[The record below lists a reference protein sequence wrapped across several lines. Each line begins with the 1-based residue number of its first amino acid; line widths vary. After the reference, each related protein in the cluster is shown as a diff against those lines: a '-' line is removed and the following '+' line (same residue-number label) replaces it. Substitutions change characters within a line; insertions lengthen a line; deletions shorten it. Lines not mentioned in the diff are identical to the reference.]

1 MSSLRTQIMEPLRGN
16 STLLMVCVATGIIM
30 LGQGAIVPVL
40 PLYAEDFEV
49 SATMVGA
56 TISVFG
62 LARVLLN
69 LPAGILS
76 DRVGRQVMLVGG
88 AAITSIGYFLSALAG
103 DIWQLLTFRFVAGAG
118 SALFMTS
125 AMTLVTD
132 ISTTENRGRMLSY
145 YQGSLLLGVSI
156 GPALGGLVAELFG
169 LRAPFIV
176 VGMLAAVCVLW
187 ALRERPAPVTH
198 VTSVPEAVDE
208 QRQPVPIAA
217 LLTNLGFTLASL
229 VTFAIFFTRTGSRQ
243 SVLALFGNESL
254 GLTAGALGAIFA
266 MMALLNL
273 AAIGPS
279 GVWSDRYGRKAVIVP
294 SALVASAGLVLFA
307 FTDSIAVF
315 IIAAIVTGIGTGL
328 GGSAPAAYAADVV
341 PAEAR
346 GVGMGL
352 YRTYGDVGFVLGPV
366 LLGWIIDATDS
377 FSWALMFNAVL
388 MAGAA
393 IAFGLFARET
403 VGRKVSREESVAR
416 PAEEASV

>member
-1 MSSLRTQIMEPLRGN
+1 
-16 STLLMVCVATGIIM
+16 M

-49 SATMVGA
+49 NATMIGA

-76 DRVGRQVMLVGG
+76 DRVGRQLMLVGG
-88 AAITSIGYFLSALAG
+88 AAITSVGYVLSALAA
-103 DIWQLLTFRFVAGAG
+103 DIWQLLLFRFVAGAG

-132 ISTTENRGRMLSY
+132 LSTVENRGRMLSY

-156 GPALGGLVAELFG
+156 GPALGGLVAEVFG
-169 LRAPFIV
+169 LRAPFVV
-176 VGMLAAVCVLW
+176 VGALSALCVLW
-187 ALRERPAPVTH
+187 ALRERPAPQMTEHGSSASTVARG
-198 VTSVPEAVDE
+198 SRVPL
-208 QRQPVPIAA
+208 AA
-217 LLTNLGFTLASL
+217 LLTNLAFTLASL
-229 VTFAIFFTRTGSRQ
+229 VTFAVFFTRTGSRQ
-243 SVLALFGNESL
+243 SVLVLFGNDTL

-266 MMALLNL
+266 MMALINL
-273 AAIGPS
+273 AAIVPS

-315 IIAAIVTGIGTGL
+315 MIAAVVLAIGTGV

-341 PAEAR
+341 PPEAR
-346 GVGMGL
+346 GAGMGL
-352 YRTYGDVGFVLGPV
+352 YRTYGDLGFVLGPL
-366 LLGWIIDATDS
+366 LLGWIIDVTDS
-377 FSWALMFNAVL
+377 FSWALLINAAL
-388 MAGAA
+388 MGGAA
-393 IAFGLFARET
+393 IAFGVFAKET
-403 VGRKVSREESVAR
+403 VAR
-416 PAEEASV
+416 RDAAEEAVALQPEERSA